1 MGYGFRE
8 GTPGMG
14 LGEGQ
19 GFGDRPEAE
28 TDSNFYNS
36 RVRGEVRRGKAVV
49 VGTAGGRNVAGQ
61 SQEEI
66 KDFLQQASLDDA
78 DPLTGQRLPKAQ
90 RNHARQ
96 YFDSVR
102 EGN

>member
-1 MGYGFRE
+1 
-8 GTPGMG
+8 MG
-14 LGEGQ
+14 LGEGR

-28 TDSNFYNS
+28 TDSKFYNS
-36 RVRGEVRRGKAVV
+36 RVRGEVRKGKAVI
-49 VGTAGGRNVAGQ
+49 VGTAGGRNIAGQ

-66 KDFLQQASLDDA
+66 KDFLQQARLDDA

-96 YFDSVR
+96 YFDAVR
-102 EGN
+102 EGS